1 MELMSQE
8 LTNLIDLGQY
18 PRNDVELIAR
28 EFMRCAYLE
37 TLETFAKE
45 YASLGEEDET
55 RQNVLKTLESFE
67 HTIAVLDG
75 SEEFLEIVHAD
86 DSEDSAAENDSE
98 FERF

>member
-1 MELMSQE
+1 MSQE

>member
-75 SEEFLEIVHAD
+75 SEEFLELVHAD

>member
-75 SEEFLEIVHAD
+75 SEEFLELVHTD
-86 DSEDSAAENDSE
+86 DSEDAAAENDSE

>member
-75 SEEFLEIVHAD
+75 SEEFLELVHAD
-86 DSEDSAAENDSE
+86 DSEDAAAENDSE